1 MNKTEN
7 TCDLQDHLMRL
18 VRMMRR
24 HPAGGAAHISHSGLQ
39 LLKVILMEDG
49 IRTSELAQRLDIRP
63 SSLTDLLKRME
74 ESGDIT
80 RERDEQ
86 DLRVQRIYATDK
98 AREAF
103 AQRQV
108 QRARQAERLAACLS
122 EEEYAAF
129 CATCDKLSA
138 FLEAEYGGEEHCHR
152 GGSCHGGRGRPDGH
166 EGHGRWGR
174 QESHESEAAGPEGE
188 GGGL

>member
-1 MNKTEN
+1 MNKTE
-7 TCDLQDHLMRL
+7 TTYDLQEHIMRL

-24 HPAGGAAHISHSGLQ
+24 HPAGGAGHISHSGLQ

-74 ESGDIT
+74 ENGDIS
-80 RERDEQ
+80 RERDAQ
-86 DLRVQRIYATDK
+86 DSRVQRIRATDK

-103 AQRQV
+103 AERQV

-122 EEEYAAF
+122 EEESAAF

-138 FLEAEYGGEEHCHR
+138 FLEAEYGGEAHRHR
-152 GGSCHGGRGRPDGH
+152 GCGHHGGRGRPGGH
-166 EGHGRWGR
+166 EGHGRGGR
-174 QESHESEAAGPEGE
+174 QEREAAGPEGE
-188 GGGL
+188 GTYL

>member
-1 MNKTEN
+1 MNNTEN
-7 TCDLQDHLMRL
+7 TYDLQDHIMRL

-24 HPAGGAAHISHSGLQ
+24 YPAGGAEHISHSALQ

-74 ESGDIT
+74 ENGDIT

-86 DLRVQRIYATDK
+86 DSRVQRIHATDK

-122 EEEYAAF
+122 EEESAAF

-138 FLEAEYGGEEHCHR
+138 FLEAEYGGEAHR
-152 GGSCHGGRGRPDGH
+152 HRCGGHGGHG
-166 EGHGRWGR
+166 GHGAHGAYGR
-174 QESHESEAAGPEGE
+174 QGGHKNHQIEAAGPEGE
-188 GGGL
+188 GIYL